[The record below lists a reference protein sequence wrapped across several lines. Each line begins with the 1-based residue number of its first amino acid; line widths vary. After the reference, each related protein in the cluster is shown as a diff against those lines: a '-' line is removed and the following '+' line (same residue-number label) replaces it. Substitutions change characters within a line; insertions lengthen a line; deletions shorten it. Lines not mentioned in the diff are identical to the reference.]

1 MSNLFRCS
9 SCGSPDVR
17 LNKQNQYQCSYCG
30 SLYVNKER
38 ALVYA
43 AKEIGNNKIKILQV
57 SAVILF
63 IMLLS
68 IAVYYVSGENSA
80 GINQTVNDNS
90 VSVNQDKEDSDK
102 TAVDDSVVR
111 QDVLT
116 DNTPGAA
123 KKAEAEVGP
132 LAAVRDSI
140 GGIYFSGFYQNIGE
154 AVITYPKVTV
164 VLFDKYGKELKR
176 AAGYGTR
183 SFLLPGEKTIVR
195 VLVSGAPEYEKIKI
209 LYEPQPASKFTKLS
223 RIKLS
228 IVESK
233 MNFSGRGRLDI
244 TGTVKNIDSK
254 DCRMVKIEALVFKDG
269 KVIGS
274 GLIHIADDISPSET
288 ASFSMYIPSKIDE
301 ADSFVLDWQGTP
313 AM

>member
-30 SLYVNKER
+30 SLYVHKER
-38 ALVYA
+38 ASVYA
-43 AKEIGNNKIKILQV
+43 AKEIGNNKSKILLV
-57 SAVILF
+57 SAAILF
-63 IMLLS
+63 ITLLS
-68 IAVYYVSGENSA
+68 IAVYYVSVENRA
-80 GINQTVNDNS
+80 GKNQTVNINS
-90 VSVNQDKEDSDK
+90 VSVNQDKEDPNK
-102 TAVDDSVVR
+102 TTVDGSVAR

-195 VLVSGAPEYEKIKI
+195 ALVSGAPNYDKIEV
-209 LYEPQPASKFTKLS
+209 LCEPQSASKFTRLS
-223 RIKLS
+223 RIKLT
-228 IVESK
+228 ILESK

-244 TGTVKNIDSK
+244 TGKVKNIDNK
-254 DCRMVKIEALVFKDG
+254 DCRMVKIEALVYKEG

-274 GLIHIADDISPSET
+274 GLAHITDTIRSSET
-288 ASFSMYIPSKIDE
+288 ATFSMYIPSKIDS

-313 AM
+313 VR

>member
-1 MSNLFRCS
+1 MPNLMRCS
-9 SCGSPDVR
+9 ACGSPDVR
-17 LNKQNQYQCSYCG
+17 LNKDNQYQCSYCG
-30 SLYVNKER
+30 SLYVHKER
-38 ALVYA
+38 ASVYA
-43 AKEIGNNKIKILQV
+43 AKQIGNNRNKIFLV
-57 SAVILF
+57 LAFMLF
-63 IMLLS
+63 VMLLGV
-68 IAVYYVSGENSA
+68 AVYKKQA
-80 GINQTVNDNS
+80 VNINS
-90 VSVNQDKEDSDK
+90 VPVNQDKEDPDK
-102 TAVDDSVVR
+102 TAVDDSAVR
-111 QDVLT
+111 QDLLT

-123 KKAEAEVGP
+123 KKAEAKAGP

-140 GGIYFSGFYQNIGE
+140 GGIYFSGFYYNSGE

-164 VLFDKYGKELKR
+164 VLFDKGGKELKR

-209 LYEPQPASKFTKLS
+209 LHEPQPASKFTKLS

-313 AM
+313 AMSK